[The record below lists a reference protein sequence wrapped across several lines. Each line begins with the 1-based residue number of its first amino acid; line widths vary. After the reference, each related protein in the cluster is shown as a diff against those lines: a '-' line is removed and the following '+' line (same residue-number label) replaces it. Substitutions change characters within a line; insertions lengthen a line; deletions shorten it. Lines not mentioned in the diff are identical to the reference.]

1 MDETRMILPDDETSK
16 VTIPK
21 EGDPIPPVDRED
33 LRRNWKIW
41 RSLTCESSREAKSQA
56 VNLFAVTRRNGMIR
70 MLANFLFDAPQ
81 IANRAPS

>member
-21 EGDPIPPVDRED
+21 ESDPIPAVDPEV
-33 LRRNWKIW
+33 LRRTWKV
-41 RSLTCESSREAKSQA
+41 RTSPEAKRNFLA
-56 VNLFAVTRRNGMIR
+56 VSRREGMIR